1 DNIVEVENLPVDF
14 FSPKINISAII
25 GKNGSGKSS
34 IIDLFIA
41 SINQISLKL
50 RAEGF
55 LNTTAELE
63 STNKEKKNESLIHC
77 EMFYQIEDTF
87 FQIIIDDDDFTFNN
101 IKLEK
106 ESQFDLKQFFYSE
119 IISYSVYAFNS
130 WEIGDWIDYLFHKN
144 DSYQIPVVINPKRES
159 KQEGRAGII
168 NINTESY
175 LLQQRL
181 LS

>member
-1 DNIVEVENLPVDF
+1 MGFKLLAIRPLKRCGTKFLKNLEVNRIYKFYDNYEFYNSQSRIDNLHKTEEHKTVDNIVEVENLPVDF

-77 EMFYQIEDTF
+77 EMFY
-87 FQIIIDDDDFTFNN
+87 
-101 IKLEK
+101 
-106 ESQFDLKQFFYSE
+106 
-119 IISYSVYAFNS
+119 
-130 WEIGDWIDYLFHKN
+130 
-144 DSYQIPVVINPKRES
+144 
-159 KQEGRAGII
+159 
-168 NINTESY
+168 
-175 LLQQRL
+175 
-181 LS
+181 